1 MRLFRVLIVSIV
13 NICAVFSQ
21 LIAGPFDINQVP
33 KGKSITLPPPALSV
47 ISLPATLTL
56 KATDRK
62 QTIKLSTL
70 HSSGP
75 SSQVKVGIFTAGS
88 DRVRYVTLKPASPVI
103 YTFSKLETI
112 RLESQLVKEATKL
125 SKMKMVLESNRPLQI
140 IR

>member
-1 MRLFRVLIVSIV
+1 M
-13 NICAVFSQ
+13 
-21 LIAGPFDINQVP
+21 AGPFDINQVP

-88 DRVRYVTLKPASPVI
+88 ERVRYVTLKPANPMI

-112 RLESQLVKEATKL
+112 RLESQLVKGAAKL
-125 SKMKMVLESNRPLQI
+125 SKMKMVLESNRPLHI